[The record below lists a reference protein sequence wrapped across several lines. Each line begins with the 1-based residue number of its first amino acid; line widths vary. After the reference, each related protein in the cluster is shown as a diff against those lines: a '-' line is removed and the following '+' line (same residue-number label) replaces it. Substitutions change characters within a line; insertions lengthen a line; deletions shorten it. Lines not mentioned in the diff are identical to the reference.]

1 MANVKILTTP
11 NCSNCKKVEKMLD
24 EMKVKYTVIDI
35 TKKPEML
42 KKYPFMTSPG
52 IVINNKLEFSGV
64 PSKEAL
70 KKKLKK

>member
-1 MANVKILTTP
+1 MASVKLLTTP
-11 NCSNCKKVEKMLD
+11 NCGSCEKVKKMLNA
-24 EMKVKYTVIDI
+24 MKVKYTVIDI

-70 KKKLKK
+70 KKKLGK

>member
-1 MANVKILTTP
+1 MAKIQLLTTP

-24 EMKVKYTVIDI
+24 EMKVKYSVVDI

-52 IVINNKLEFSGV
+52 IVINNKLEFSGS

>member
-1 MANVKILTTP
+1 MAKVQLLTTP

-24 EMKVKYTVIDI
+24 EMKVKYSVMDI
-35 TKKPEML
+35 TKKPEIL
-42 KKYPFMTSPG
+42 KKYQFMTSPG

-64 PSKEAL
+64 PSKEDL